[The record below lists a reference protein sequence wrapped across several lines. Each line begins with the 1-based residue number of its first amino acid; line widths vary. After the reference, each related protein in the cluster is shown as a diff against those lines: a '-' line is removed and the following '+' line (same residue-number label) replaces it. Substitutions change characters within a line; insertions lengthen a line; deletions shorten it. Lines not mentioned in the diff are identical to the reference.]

1 VAIVLAHGKWG
12 VLAVL
17 ATAQSTSYKQGRT
30 HRSPSRL
37 PSDPMDASI
46 QRHPGSPSER
56 AAAGKAARS
65 AAPRSSHG
73 EWEPTADRADPV
85 ELLESQAETRVGQLA
100 PLRYGRMLVSPFT
113 FYRGAAAVMAADLAP
128 TPRSGLEA
136 QLCGDAHLSNFGA
149 FASPERRL
157 VFDLND
163 FDETLPGPWEW
174 DVKRLVASFS
184 LAGRDRGC
192 GDGQRRRIV
201 LAAAREYRETM
212 RRLAQMGNL
221 ESWYQQLDADAIAA
235 RWAAAVGD
243 KQRKA
248 FERNVAK
255 ARAKDSSRAVSK
267 LAEEVDGKL
276 RIVSDPP
283 LIVPI
288 EELAEEASGVD
299 VKATVLHVLSG
310 YRDSLAVERRV
321 LLDGYRLVDIA
332 FKVVGVGSVGTRA
345 WISLM
350 LGRDRGDPL
359 FLQIKEA
366 QRSVLEPHAAPSEFD
381 HQGERVVHGQRLMQA
396 ASDVMLGWVR
406 AEGID
411 GNRRD
416 FYVRQLWDWKGS
428 ARIESMDARG
438 LTAYAEICGMTL
450 AHAHAR
456 GGDRIAIGAYLGKS
470 DTFDKAIAAFAEAY
484 ADQNERD
491 YAALKAAAD
500 AGRIEVEEP
509 PA

>member
-1 VAIVLAHGKWG
+1 M
-12 VLAVL
+12 
-17 ATAQSTSYKQGRT
+17 
-30 HRSPSRL
+30 
-37 PSDPMDASI
+37 SDSI
-46 QRHPGSPSER
+46 QNHPGSPDER
-56 AAAGKAARS
+56 AAVGKAARTV
-65 AAPRSSHG
+65 APRSIHG
-73 EWEPTADRADPV
+73 EWTPASDRADPV
-85 ELLESQAETRVGQLA
+85 ELLERQAASRVGQLV
-100 PLRYGRMLVSPFT
+100 PLRYGRMLASPFT

-128 TPRSGLEA
+128 TPHTGLET

-192 GDGQRRRIV
+192 DDGERRAV
-201 LAAAREYRETM
+201 LFAVAREYRETM
-212 RRLAQMGNL
+212 RRLARMGNL
-221 ESWYQQLDADAIAA
+221 ESWYQQLDADSIAA
-235 RWAAAVGD
+235 RWATAVGG

-255 ARAKDSSRAVSK
+255 ARAKDSERAFSK
-267 LAEEVDGKL
+267 LVEEVDGKL
-276 RIVSDPP
+276 RILSNPP

-288 EELAEEASGVD
+288 EELADEAQGVD
-299 VKATVLHVLSG
+299 VEGLVRNVLSA
-310 YRDSLAVERRV
+310 YRDSLAVECRA
-321 LLDGYRLVDIA
+321 LLDGYRLIDVA

-345 WISLM
+345 WIALL
-350 LGRDRGDPL
+350 LGRDRSDPL

-366 QRSVLEPHAAPSEFD
+366 QRSVLESYTAPSEFD
-381 HQGERVVHGQRLMQA
+381 LQGERVVHGQRLMQA

-411 GNRRD
+411 GEQRD

-428 ARIESMDARG
+428 AQVESMETRG
-438 LTAYAEICGMTL
+438 LTAYAEICGITL

-456 GGDRIAIGAYLGKS
+456 GGDRIAIGSYLGKS
-470 DTFDKAIAAFAEAY
+470 DVFDTAMVDFAEAY
-484 ADQNERD
+484 ADQSERD
-491 YAALKAAAD
+491 YEALKAAVD
-500 AGRIEVEEP
+500 AGRVEAMAEP
-509 PA
+509 A

>member
-1 VAIVLAHGKWG
+1 VL
-12 VLAVL
+12 
-17 ATAQSTSYKQGRT
+17 
-30 HRSPSRL
+30 
-37 PSDPMDASI
+37 DSI
-46 QRHPGSPSER
+46 QDHPGSPDER
-56 AAAGKAARS
+56 AAAGKAARA

-73 EWEPTADRADPV
+73 EWAPASDRADPV
-85 ELLESQAETRVGQLA
+85 ELLERQAASRVGQLV
-100 PLRYGRMLVSPFT
+100 PLRYGRMLASPFT

-128 TPRSGLEA
+128 TPRTGLET

-174 DVKRLVASFS
+174 DLMRLVASFS

-192 GDGQRRRIV
+192 GSGERRSIV

-212 RRLAQMGNL
+212 RRLATMGNL

-235 RWAAAVGD
+235 RWATAVGG

-248 FERNVAK
+248 FARNVAK
-255 ARAKDSSRAVSK
+255 ARAKDSERAFAK
-267 LAEEVDGKL
+267 LVEEVDGKL
-276 RIVSDPP
+276 RILSNPP
-283 LIVPI
+283 LIVPV
-288 EELAEEASGVD
+288 EELADEAQGAD
-299 VKATVLHVLSG
+299 VGALVRDVLSA
-310 YRDSLAVERRV
+310 YRDSLPVERRA
-321 LLDGYRLVDIA
+321 LLDGYRLADIA

-345 WISLM
+345 WIALL
-350 LGRDRGDPL
+350 LGRDSRDPL

-366 QRSVLEPHAAPSEFD
+366 QRSVLEPYTAASEFD
-381 HQGERVVHGQRLMQA
+381 LQGERVVHGQRLMQA

-406 AEGID
+406 ARGVD
-411 GNRRD
+411 GEQRD

-428 ARIESMDARG
+428 VGVESMDARG

-470 DTFDKAIAAFAEAY
+470 DVFDNAMVEFAETY
-484 ADQNERD
+484 ADQSERD
-491 YAALKAAAD
+491 YAALRAAVD
-500 AGRIEVEEP
+500 AGRVEAMAEP
-509 PA
+509 

>member
-1 VAIVLAHGKWG
+1 M
-12 VLAVL
+12 
-17 ATAQSTSYKQGRT
+17 
-30 HRSPSRL
+30 P
-37 PSDPMDASI
+37 DSI
-46 QRHPGSPSER
+46 QSHPGSPDER
-56 AAAGKAARS
+56 AAAGKAARA

-73 EWEPTADRADPV
+73 EWTPASDRADPV
-85 ELLESQAETRVGQLA
+85 ELLGHQAGSRVGQLV
-100 PLRYGRMLVSPFT
+100 PPRYGRMLASPFT
-113 FYRGAAAVMAADLAP
+113 FYRGAAAVMGADLAP
-128 TPRSGLEA
+128 TPRSRFET

-174 DVKRLVASFS
+174 DLKRLVASFS

-192 GDGQRRRIV
+192 SGDECRDIV

-235 RWAAAVGD
+235 GWASAVGG

-255 ARAKDSSRAVSK
+255 ARAKDSDRAFSK
-267 LAEEVDGKL
+267 LVEEVDGKL
-276 RIVSDPP
+276 RIISNPP

-288 EELAEEASGVD
+288 EELAEEAKGAD
-299 VKATVLHVLSG
+299 VEALVRHVLSE
-310 YRDSLAVERRV
+310 YRDSLPVERRS
-321 LLDGYRLVDIA
+321 LIDGYRLIDVA

-345 WISLM
+345 WIALL
-350 LGRDRGDPL
+350 LGRDRRDPL

-366 QRSVLEPHAAPSEFD
+366 QRSVLEPHTAPSEFD
-381 HQGERVVHGQRLMQA
+381 LQGERVVHGQRLMLA
-396 ASDVMLGWVR
+396 ASDPLLGWVR
-406 AEGID
+406 SEGID
-411 GNRRD
+411 GEQRD

-428 ARIESMDARG
+428 VQVDSMDARG
-438 LTAYAEICGMTL
+438 LTVYAEICGLTL

-470 DTFDKAIAAFAEAY
+470 DVFDQAMVEFAEAY
-484 ADQNERD
+484 ADQSERD
-491 YAALKAAAD
+491 YTALKAAVD
-500 AGRIEVEEP
+500 DGRIEAMAEP
-509 PA
+509 G